1 MVEVRMGI
9 REQNELREAHALFV
23 ILVYLLCC
31 VAVVGIVTLATAL
44 EATAGQSYLSA
55 AFADSLA
62 TASQARPM

>member
-1 MVEVRMGI
+1 MGV

-44 EATAGQSYLSA
+44 KATAGHSSLSA
-55 AFADSLA
+55 TCADPVA
-62 TASQARPM
+62 TASQARRM

>member
-1 MVEVRMGI
+1 MGI

-23 ILVYLLCC
+23 MLVYLLCG
-31 VAVVGIVTLATAL
+31 VAVVGIATLATAL
-44 EATAGQSYLSA
+44 KATAGQSYLSA

>member
-1 MVEVRMGI
+1 MEVRMGI

-44 EATAGQSYLSA
+44 KATAGQSSLSA
-55 AFADSLA
+55 ACADSLA